1 MINPFSELS
10 ASISP
15 AIQQGYVILM
25 VILVAG
31 GTILDMI
38 HKKSAKYFFA
48 NAEKAKK
55 NAKREVSSGESM
67 GLAIQTV
74 ASEVL
79 TSSEFCNPQRR
90 MSHLL
95 TMYGFIIFVV
105 TSAMMIFGATAGI
118 LPVLW
123 HIGALMLAVGGYWFW
138 FFIRVDVSAEGLPWF
153 RFERA
158 DLFILSLLATST
170 FALLWSFAGAGVG
183 VLFALFVLSSTV
195 LFGSVY
201 WSKFAHMFFKPAAAF
216 QKRMIKAD
224 GSYEGLPLISR
235 DDPEQPGDPLS
246 SLRGLAAGALRRR
259 RRAVLR
265 RRARRRCPFLFCR
278 RAGGAGLHHLS
289 ADPDRTGK

>member
-1 MINPFSELS
+1 MFTSNPFADLS

-15 AIQQGYVILM
+15 EIMQGYVILM

-67 GLAIQTV
+67 GLAVSTV

-90 MSHLL
+90 MSHIL

-105 TSAMMIFGATAGI
+105 TTAMMIFGSTAGI
-118 LPVLW
+118 VPVLW
-123 HIGALMLAVGGYWFW
+123 HVGAIMLAVGGYWFW
-138 FFIRVDVSAEGLPWF
+138 FFIRADVSAEGLSPF
-153 RFERA
+153 RLERA

-170 FALLWSFAGAGVG
+170 FALIWSFTGGGVG
-183 VLFALFVLSSTV
+183 VIFGLFVLSSTV
-195 LFGSVY
+195 LFGGVY
-201 WSKFAHMFFKPAAAF
+201 WSKFAHMFFKPAAAH
-216 QKRMIKAD
+216 QKKITKAD
-224 GSYEGLPLISR
+224 GSMENLPAEYDLS
-235 DDPEQPGDPLS
+235 DPEVHKRFPDVPMYMGKNPPNM
-246 SLRGLAAGALRRR
+246 GLCIKAEK
-259 RRAVLR
+259 
-265 RRARRRCPFLFCR
+265 PN
-278 RAGGAGLHHLS
+278 HY
-289 ADPDRTGK
+289 